1 MISNKSIVQIELG
14 FENTL
19 SLGKLLSF
27 EFDNSQSKERIK
39 VTVSPFDTV
48 FVKDELAQ
56 IVQRL
61 GEMVTL
67 KIIKG
72 VTDEHRIVKL
82 RAIEASTSERNGL
95 YIYDQLALFFIAV

>member
-1 MISNKSIVQIELG
+1 
-14 FENTL
+14 
-19 SLGKLLSF
+19 
-27 EFDNSQSKERIK
+27 
-39 VTVSPFDTV
+39 
-48 FVKDELAQ
+48 
-56 IVQRL
+56 
-61 GEMVTL
+61 MVTL

>member
-48 FVKDELAQ
+48 FC
-56 IVQRL
+56 
-61 GEMVTL
+61 
-67 KIIKG
+67 
-72 VTDEHRIVKL
+72 
-82 RAIEASTSERNGL
+82 
-95 YIYDQLALFFIAV
+95 